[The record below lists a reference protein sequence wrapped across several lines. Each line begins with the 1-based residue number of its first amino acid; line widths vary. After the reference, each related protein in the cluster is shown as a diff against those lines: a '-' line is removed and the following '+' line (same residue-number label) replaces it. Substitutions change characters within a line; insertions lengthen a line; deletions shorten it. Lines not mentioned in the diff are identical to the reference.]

1 MEQLE
6 LQKTDGKSVLRE
18 YIESIAIA
26 AVLTT
31 FIILFIARSFVVDGP
46 SMQPTLFTSQRVL
59 VSEVGY
65 RLGQPHRG
73 DIVVCYQPE
82 EKRRLIK
89 RVVGIPDDVVE
100 VRGGKLYVNSIRID
114 EKFLSEPINEDYGP
128 VMVPEGQY
136 LVMGDN
142 RNNSED
148 GRRFGALDKKYIIG
162 RAIIRF
168 WPVYKTAVFVR
179 PAEYTQYNRQYG
191 RR

>member
-6 LQKTDGKSVLRE
+6 LQKMDGKSVLRE

-31 FIILFIARSFVVDGP
+31 FIILFVARSFVVDGP
-46 SMQPTLFTSQRVL
+46 SMQPTLFTSERVL
-59 VSEVGY
+59 VNEVGY

-89 RVVGIPDDVVE
+89 RVVGVPDDVVE
-100 VRGGKLYVNSIRID
+100 VRGGKLYVNSILID
-114 EKFLSEPINEDYGP
+114 EKFRTEPINQDFGP
-128 VMVPEGQY
+128 TMVPEGQY

-148 GRRFGALDKKYIIG
+148 GRSFGALDKKYIIG

-168 WPVYKTAVFVR
+168 WPVQKAAVFIR
-179 PAEYTQYNRQYG
+179 PAEYTKYNRQQG
-191 RR
+191 RH